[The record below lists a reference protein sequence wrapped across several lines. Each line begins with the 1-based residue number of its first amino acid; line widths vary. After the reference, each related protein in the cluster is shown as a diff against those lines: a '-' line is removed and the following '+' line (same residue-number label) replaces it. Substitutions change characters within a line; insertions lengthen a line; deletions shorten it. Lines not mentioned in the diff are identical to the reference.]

1 MELVRYIHLNPVRA
15 GIIKTLGELATYP
28 WTGHPAMMG
37 TIILPWQAVD
47 STLEHFGATVGAAR
61 ESYSGFL
68 NDAWTQG
75 VRDDLEGGGLGRSLR
90 TLGGTSGRKVNY
102 DARILGS
109 GDFVTKIQTLA
120 EQHERNQ
127 RTIQDAFSMDSLLAL
142 AAQTTGVAPAR
153 LRGTDRNRLVSK
165 ARALFTFA
173 ATEWLRRPGAEV
185 GQLLGITSSAV
196 SAARRQGRQ
205 IADVSGFAALLQAH
219 LPH

>member
-1 MELVRYIHLNPVRA
+1 MGAEFHFMELVRYIHLNPVRA

-28 WTGHPAMMG
+28 WTGHPAM
-37 TIILPWQAVD
+37 
-47 STLEHFGATVGAAR
+47 
-61 ESYSGFL
+61 
-68 NDAWTQG
+68 
-75 VRDDLEGGGLGRSLR
+75 
-90 TLGGTSGRKVNY
+90 
-102 DARILGS
+102 GS
-109 GDFVTKIQTLA
+109 GDFVAKIQTLA
-120 EQHERNQ
+120 EQQERHQ

-142 AAQTTGVAPAR
+142 AAQTTGVAPAL

-165 ARALFTFA
+165 ARALFSFG
-173 ATEWLRRPGAEV
+173 ATEWLRRPGAEI